1 MASGLSSIMSS
12 GWAEPL
18 EEEVDE
24 LELAEVVAV
33 EVVALEVVVVPLALS
48 DDWLLLF
55 VLATFGSTV
64 F

>member
-1 MASGLSSIMSS
+1 VL
-12 GWAEPL
+12 AECL
-18 EEEVDE
+18 QVDE
-24 LELAEVVAV
+24 LELAEVVA
-33 EVVALEVVVVPLALS
+33 LEVLAVPLALS